1 MSLQI
6 FSKTDLIFF
15 ALAGYLLTIAAF
27 LYIEHRQKSICP
39 GYPIVCPQHQGL
51 IWFALRL
58 ENDQKFYEDFKESAS
73 AGKILHIWIMQL
85 FSIICTL
92 LVHFFL
98 KWLQKVILNRQLDE
112 NSTLVIMFKYI
123 TDREILF
130 EDITKMIKIIVLTET
145 RTKNRLELIR
155 YLLLQTLR
163 LISYLAVIFL
173 TVCVFGFV
181 GFITYDTSYRSFNG
195 TLSTGASRYLL
206 LPFTSVYAIFLIAT
220 AVIVAW
226 LTVAYIAKLFKQ
238 AKYIFIFLS
247 VFMAYYC
254 VISIALYFLESILP
268 FDGVHAIYILMGFV
282 FFSYACLKK
291 IIFYCDKPKKK

>member
-1 MSLQI
+1 MKI
-6 FSKTDLIFF
+6 
-15 ALAGYLLTIAAF
+15 
-27 LYIEHRQKSICP
+27 
-39 GYPIVCPQHQGL
+39 
-51 IWFALRL
+51 
-58 ENDQKFYEDFKESAS
+58 FKESAS

-85 FSIICTL
+85 FSIICAL

-112 NSTLVIMFKYI
+112 NSTLVIMFNYI
-123 TDREILF
+123 TDREVLF

-145 RTKNRLELIR
+145 RTKNRLELTR
-155 YLLLQTLR
+155 YLLLQTVR

-173 TVCVFGFV
+173 TVCFFGFV
-181 GFITYDTSYRSFNG
+181 GFITYKTSYRSFNA

-238 AKYIFIFLS
+238 VKYIFIFLS

-268 FDGVHAIYILMGFV
+268 FDWVHAIYILIGFV
-282 FFSYACLKK
+282 LFSFACLKK
-291 IIFYCDKPKKK
+291 IIFYCDKPKKNNLRVISAKKQ